1 MRQFTAE
8 VIMRSKTLVRP
19 PRLVP
24 GSRVALVA
32 PAGPILE
39 RDDLTRAGALCRALG
54 YEPVLGKNAYSHHGY
69 LAGTDDE
76 RLADLNAAV
85 QDPGIDAIW
94 CIRGGYGTIRLVDR
108 VDYAALAR
116 HPKVVIG
123 FSDITVLLNAVTRC
137 TGVISFHGPVARAA
151 MPEFTRRHFDRV
163 LGVTE
168 PPGRLDRLPAPGDI
182 LLSQEPRIATLV
194 GGVAEGPLI
203 GGNLT
208 LLQCLIGTSY
218 LPEFQGAILFLED
231 AGEHLYRI
239 DRMLAHFRVLG
250 LLGQLAGVVIGR
262 FTELERG
269 GPDGAL
275 GLDEV
280 LATYFAPLN
289 IPVAYG
295 FPIGHIAAQWT
306 LPLGVRARLDADA
319 GELELLEP
327 AVR

>member
-1 MRQFTAE
+1 
-8 VIMRSKTLVRP
+8 MRSKTLVRP

-39 RDDLTRAGALCRALG
+39 RDDLTRAQDLCRALD
-54 YEPVLGKNAYSHHGY
+54 YEPVLGKNTYSHHGY
-69 LAGTDDE
+69 LAGTDGE
-76 RLADLNAAV
+76 RLADLNAAF

-94 CIRGGYGTIRLVDR
+94 CIRGGYGTIRLIDR
-108 VDYAALAR
+108 VDYAALTR
-116 HPKVVIG
+116 HPKALIG
-123 FSDITVLLNAVTRC
+123 FSDITTLLNAVTRC
-137 TGVISFHGPVARAA
+137 TGVVSFHGPVARAA
-151 MPEFTRRHFDRV
+151 MPGFTRRHFNRV
-163 LGVTE
+163 LGSPE
-168 PPGRLDRLPAPGDI
+168 APGRLDRLPMPGDI
-182 LLSQEPRIATLV
+182 LLPQEARIATLV

-208 LLQCLIGTSY
+208 LLQCLIGTPY

-231 AGEHLYRI
+231 AGEDLYRI
-239 DRMLAHFRVLG
+239 DRMLAHFRILG
-250 LLGQLAGVVIGR
+250 LLRQLAGVIIGR
-262 FTELERG
+262 FTELQRG

-280 LATYFAPLN
+280 LTTYFGALN

-295 FPIGHIAAQWT
+295 FPIGHIADQWT
-306 LPLGVRARLDADA
+306 LPLGVRARLDASA
-319 GELELLEP
+319 GEVELLEP

>member
-1 MRQFTAE
+1 
-8 VIMRSKTLVRP
+8 MRSKTLVRP

-39 RDDLTRAGALCRALG
+39 RDDLTRAQDLCRALD
-54 YEPVLGKNAYSHHGY
+54 YEPVLGKNAYNRHGY

-76 RLADLNAAV
+76 RVADLNAAV
-85 QDPGIDAIW
+85 QDPAIDAIW
-94 CIRGGYGTIRLVDR
+94 CIRGGYGTIRLIDQVDF
-108 VDYAALAR
+108 AALAR
-116 HPKVVIG
+116 HPKALIG
-123 FSDITVLLNAVTRC
+123 FSDITTLLNAVTRC
-137 TGVISFHGPVARAA
+137 AGVVSFHGPVARAA
-151 MPEFTRRHFDRV
+151 MPGFTRRHFDRV
-163 LGVTE
+163 LGSSQA
-168 PPGRLDRLPAPGDI
+168 PGRLDRLPIPGDI
-182 LLSQEPRIATLV
+182 LLPPESRIVSLA

-208 LLQCLIGTSY
+208 LLQCLIGTPY
-218 LPEFQGAILFLED
+218 LPDFHGAILFLED
-231 AGEHLYRI
+231 AGEELYRV
-239 DRMLAHFRVLG
+239 DRMLAHFRILG
-250 LLGQLAGVVIGR
+250 LLGQLAGVMIGR

-280 LATYFAPLN
+280 LATYFGALN

-295 FPIGHIAAQWT
+295 FPIGHIADQWT
-306 LPLGVRARLDADA
+306 LPLGVRARLDAGT
-319 GELELLEP
+319 GEVELLEP